1 MKSKLAGFTLIEL
14 MIVVAIIGVLASIAI
29 PSYQDYTTRAKL
41 TEVINIAIDHKHR
54 AEEVFAS
61 TGNFPSTIGSPSIEP
76 AVESIDRIYYFPRD
90 DRPSGGTTK
99 LWIQLQLARGAV
111 IPDNQLYFLLLE
123 AETGNSGGIRWKCGT
138 RLSTPGQIPAQYLP
152 STCNAIMSIVI

>member
-1 MKSKLAGFTLIEL
+1 MRSKFAGFTLIEI
-14 MIVVAIIGVLASIAI
+14 MIVVAIIGVLAALAV
-29 PSYQDYTTRAKL
+29 PSYQNYTTRAKL

-61 TGNFPSTIGSPSIEP
+61 TGNFPSTIGSTSIEP

-99 LWIQLQLARGAV
+99 LWIQLQLARGEV

-123 AETGNSGGIRWKCGT
+123 AEVGNSGTIIWRCGT
-138 RLSTPGQIPAQYLP
+138 RQSTPGQIPNRYLP
-152 STCNAIMSIVI
+152 NTCNAVMSIVI